1 MPQVGEGT
9 WGNIFTCRGKTLL
22 DVQNSHLGLFR
33 PRKGGFGHVW
43 MWDVVM
49 WLLRTRC
56 AFALCPMVPIAS
68 LEGSS
73 PAPTSTPRFLS
84 PTLEL

>member
-9 WGNIFTCRGKTLL
+9 WGNTFTCRGKTLL
-22 DVQNSHLGLFR
+22 DVQNSQLELFR

-56 AFALCPMVPIAS
+56 AFALRPTVPIAP
-68 LEGSS
+68 LEGSP
-73 PAPTSTPRFLS
+73 PAPTSTPRLLS